1 MTKMIL
7 KAYKIRIYPNN
18 HQIDQIEK
26 TFGCCRF
33 VYNYFLAKA
42 IADYKET
49 GKSNTYNQNSA
60 HLTQLKKLDEY
71 SWLKEPEAM
80 ALQSSLKDLDI
91 AYQNFFRNVKHGKQP
106 GYPKFKKKISSRQ
119 SYKSTYSTPA
129 QFHCLDNKIFLP
141 KLKWVKFKGNL
152 DIRGTPLSAT
162 ISRTASGKYFAS
174 ICCKDVEIEE
184 FDKTGSVVGI
194 DLGIKDFAITS
205 DGDKIDNP
213 KYLAKSTKKLKR
225 LQRQLARK
233 QKGSN
238 NRDKS
243 RIRLAKQH
251 EKVTNQRNDFL
262 HKLST
267 EFVKNHDIICVE
279 DLKVKNMVKNHKLA
293 RSISDASWSKFVEL
307 LTYKCDWYGKQL
319 VKVDTF
325 FPSSQTC
332 SYCGFKNP
340 EVKNLEIRKW
350 TCPSCQT
357 THDRDINAAKNIL
370 NEGLR
375 IAFA

>member
-7 KAYKIRIYPNN
+7 KAYKIRIYPNK
-18 HQIDQIEK
+18 QQIEQIAK

-33 VYNYFLAKA
+33 VYNYYLAKS
-42 IADYKET
+42 IKDYEEAR
-49 GKSNTYNQNSA
+49 KSNTYNQNSA
-60 HLTQLKKLDEY
+60 DLTKLKKLDEY

-80 ALQSSLKDLDI
+80 ALQSSLRDLDM
-91 AYQNFFRNVKHGKQP
+91 AYQNFFRNVKNGKQP

-119 SYKSTYSTPA
+119 SYEATYSTPA

-152 DIRGTPLSAT
+152 DVKGTPLSAT

-205 DGDKIDNP
+205 DGEKIKNP
-213 KYLAKSTKKLKR
+213 KYLSKSAKKLKR
-225 LQRQLARK
+225 LQRQLSKK

-238 NRDKS
+238 NRNKS
-243 RIRLAKQH
+243 RIRLAKQF
-251 EKVTNQRNDFL
+251 EKVSNQRNDFL

-279 DLKVKNMVKNHKLA
+279 DLQVKNMVKNHKLA
-293 RSISDASWSKFVEL
+293 RAISDASWSKFGEL
-307 LTYKCDWYGKQL
+307 LTYKCSWYGKQL
-319 VKVDTF
+319 VKIDAF
-325 FPSSQTC
+325 FSSSQTC
-332 SYCGFKNP
+332 SCCGFKNP
-340 EVKNLEIRKW
+340 EVKNLEVRNW
-350 TCPSCQT
+350 TCPNCQT
-357 THDRDINAAKNIL
+357 THDRDINASKNIL

-375 IAFA
+375 IAFS